1 MTCDNDNLTLRKYTD
16 DMALVGRVKDIQS
29 LDTYLKFVNY
39 ITIWTEESFLQ
50 LNISKTK
57 EMCCGANSV
66 QAFCE
71 PLLVNGEEVE
81 QVGSFKYLG
90 TEIDSQFSFDKHSD
104 NVFKKGLSTWKLR
117 SFNIEK
123 DILMVVYKSLI
134 ESVLTFNIVSW
145 FNSLSVKSKNKLLRI
160 INVASKIIGE
170 RQTPLSDLFTVA
182 LKRKAFAI
190 VGDSSHPLY
199 SSFQLLPSG
208 RRY

>member
-1 MTCDNDNLTLRKYTD
+1 M
-16 DMALVGRVKDIQS
+16 
-29 LDTYLKFVNY
+29 
-39 ITIWTEESFLQ
+39 Q
-50 LNISKTK
+50 LNISKPK
-57 EMCCGANSV
+57 EMCCGANSLL
-66 QAFCE
+66 ALCE

-104 NVFKKGLSTWKLR
+104 NVFKKAYQHLGLLRKPR

-123 DILMVVYKSLI
+123 DILMAVLYINHLSNLFLLLI
-134 ESVLTFNIVSW
+134 LW

-160 INVASKIIGE
+160 INVTSKIIGE

-182 LKRKAFAI
+182 LKRKAFVI

-199 SSFQLLPSG
+199 RSFQLLPSG
-208 RRY
+208 RRYKVPLVKRAKYKKTFIPTAIGILNRILK

>member
-1 MTCDNDNLTLRKYTD
+1 
-16 DMALVGRVKDIQS
+16 
-29 LDTYLKFVNY
+29 
-39 ITIWTEESFLQ
+39 
-50 LNISKTK
+50 
-57 EMCCGANSV
+57 MCCGANSV

-81 QVGSFKYLG
+81 QVGSFKCLG

-104 NVFKKGLSTWKLR
+104 NVFKKAYQRLGLLRKLR